1 MRKDQFKINKG
12 INRSIIFKGLKAQY
26 IGYMG
31 VALLADLAIYAVLYV
46 FKVNTYITLII
57 MLSSGGLMT
66 LFVYHLNA
74 RFGEK
79 GLIKHL
85 AKRKIPSHIR
95 SVSRKVFQP
104 KK

>member
-12 INRSIIFKGLKAQY
+12 INRSIIFKGLRAQY

-31 VALLADLAIYAVLYV
+31 IALLADLSIYAVLYI
-46 FKVNTYITLII
+46 FNVNTYITLVIT
-57 MLSSGGLMT
+57 LAAGGLMAG
-66 LFVYHLNA
+66 FVYHLNA

-85 AKRKIPSHIR
+85 AKGKIPSHIR
-95 SVSRKVFQP
+95 SVSRKVFQL
-104 KK
+104 K

>member
-1 MRKDQFKINKG
+1 
-12 INRSIIFKGLKAQY
+12 
-26 IGYMG
+26 
-31 VALLADLAIYAVLYV
+31 VADLAVYAVLYICR
-46 FKVNTYITLII
+46 VNTYITLITTVAA
-57 MLSSGGLMT
+57 GALMT

-85 AKRKIPSHIR
+85 AKRKIPSYIR
-95 SVSRKVFQP
+95 SVSRKVFQQ